1 MSQKQFREL
10 YEGRPDLHSKPQRRS
25 RWRPLSLLLLLG
37 GVMVLGGGAL
47 LMWQLGSHQPTLQKS
62 TFQKANVTFT
72 TQQPTPL
79 PQPSV
84 VTIDCRHYPSGYH
97 DALRQE
103 LAQGLHLTV
112 AQVTAQ
118 IRAGKSIQDV
128 ATAQHISPD
137 QLSGMERYAYK
148 VSDGQMVKGGCMS
161 QATATKHP
169 HESAS
174 ALNHDFT
181 LLFSLIH

>member
-1 MSQKQFREL
+1 MSQFREPS
-10 YEGRPDLHSKPQRRS
+10 EGRPDLRNKPQRRS
-25 RWRPLSLLLLLG
+25 RWHPLSLLLLLG
-37 GVMVLGGGAL
+37 GVIVLGGGAL
-47 LMWQLGSHQPTLQKS
+47 LVWQLGSHQPALQKS

-84 VTIDCRHYPSGYH
+84 VTIDCAHYPSGYH

-118 IRAGKSIQDV
+118 IRAGTSIQDV
-128 ATAQHISPD
+128 AAAQHVSPD
-137 QLSGMERYAYK
+137 QLSGMERFAYK
-148 VSDGQMVKGGCMS
+148 VSDVQLVHGGCMS
-161 QATATKHP
+161 QDIAEKHL

-174 ALNHDFT
+174 NLNHDFT
-181 LLFSLIH
+181 LLFAQH